1 MPPVGANTLV
11 VLAGCV
17 LFGATAGA
25 VGTFALARRRSLVA
39 DVAGHATLLGVCLA
53 FLVGEATGIGGRTP
67 WLLSLGALATALA
80 AALATPALAR
90 LRRLGPDGANAVLL
104 ALGFGLGTVL
114 LSLVQSDPSGAQ
126 GGLRRLL
133 FGSAAA
139 TTRGDLA
146 MLALLSAVALAFI
159 ALLFRELSALAF
171 DETHARAIGLPVDRL
186 DAALLALVVA
196 CVVAGMQVAGVVLVV
211 AMLVTPAAAARQG
224 RGPVARLVARAAA
237 YGAASA
243 AAGVLL
249 SHGAAM
255 PTGAAMTLA
264 ATAIFAGTL
273 ALRFRRRTRAL
284 AHDEAGARIGAAP

>member
-1 MPPVGANTLV
+1 MPPIGANTLIA
-11 VLAGCV
+11 LAGCI
-17 LFGATAGA
+17 LFGATSGA

-80 AALATPALAR
+80 AALAAPALAR
-90 LRRLGPDGANAVLL
+90 LPRLGPDGANAVLL
-104 ALGFGLGTVL
+104 ALGFGLGAVL

-139 TTRGDLA
+139 MTRGDLA
-146 MLALLSAVALAFI
+146 MLAALSALALAFVV
-159 ALLFRELSALAF
+159 LLFKELSALAF
-171 DETHARAIGLPVDRL
+171 DEIHARTTGLPVAAL

-224 RGPVARLVARAAA
+224 RGPVARLVLRAATI
-237 YGAASA
+237 GAASA
-243 AAGVLL
+243 AAGVVL
-249 SHGAAM
+249 SHGAAL
-255 PTGAAMTLA
+255 PTGAAMTLVA
-264 ATAIFAGTL
+264 SAIFARTL
-273 ALRFRRRTRAL
+273 AFRRLRHARPRAEH
-284 AHDEAGARIGAAP
+284 AT